1 MVTENIGVS
10 FEDKKSLDIQV
21 NIGGNEAFQVPVHI
35 NSLDAEK
42 VGQQI
47 GEIITGD
54 FDETLL
60 ANVAK
65 EETLLEV
72 KTAIENIRGSSG
84 DIDLTG
90 VAKENT
96 LLTESAA
103 IQSKIDNIQLPDIDT
118 TELAKQGENQ
128 EATNSNIL
136 TALNGIATTMYRGI
150 PVVTHD
156 VPAGG
161 TEYITILPNRYNIV
175 NIQGEVN
182 LVVIKGEEE
191 QGIVNNYMMRIN
203 ANGTLNSMKFD
214 GWELVWY
221 GGTAPSVKQEELKLE
236 LCIIDNLALWTKF

>member
-21 NIGGNEAFQVPVHI
+21 NIGGNEAFQVPVHV

-72 KTAIENIRGSSG
+72 KAAIENIGGSSG

-118 TELAKQGENQ
+118 TELAKQGSDP
-128 EATNSNIL
+128 EATN
-136 TALNGIATTMYRGI
+136 TAIFNA
-150 PVVTHD
+150 
-156 VPAGG
+156 
-161 TEYITILPNRYNIV
+161 V
-175 NIQGEVN
+175 NTF
-182 LVVIKGEEE
+182 LS
-191 QGIVNNYMMRIN
+191 R
-203 ANGTLNSMKFD
+203 
-214 GWELVWY
+214 
-221 GGTAPSVKQEELKLE
+221 SVKYDKTTGNLTIENVEL
-236 LCIIDNLALWTKF
+236 IIE

>member
-21 NIGGNEAFQVPVHI
+21 NIGGNEAFQVPVHV

-72 KTAIENIRGSSG
+72 KAAIENIGGSSG

-103 IQSKIDNIQLPDIDT
+103 IQSKIDNIQFPEIDTTSLAKQATLIKESETIQNAIRSIKLPDIDT
-118 TELAKQGENQ
+118 AELAKQGENKN
-128 EATNSNIL
+128 ATNSKILEEIQKIPDLKNIYSVRFEKNDDGEDTYSMVL
-136 TALNGIATTMYRGI
+136 PIVAG
-150 PVVTHD
+150 VVANEDGET
-156 VPAGG
+156 V
-161 TEYITILPNRYNIV
+161 TI
-175 NIQGEVN
+175 
-182 LVVIKGEEE
+182 
-191 QGIVNNYMMRIN
+191 
-203 ANGTLNSMKFD
+203 
-214 GWELVWY
+214 
-221 GGTAPSVKQEELKLE
+221 KL
-236 LCIIDNLALWTKF
+236 